1 MERTRQLADQRG
13 ASIVEFII
21 VLPFLLLVFFAIVEL
36 SRAWLTFNIVTSAAR
51 EGARIGVVTDPFD
64 PTPAVN
70 RINAILSSANLT
82 PTSVSVVCAAPCAA
96 DSPVTANVSVT
107 FQTVVPGILPA
118 VLGSLTL
125 TQSATMRYE

>member
-1 MERTRQLADQRG
+1 M
-13 ASIVEFII
+13 VEFII

-51 EGARIGVVTDPFD
+51 EGARTGVVTDPFS
-64 PTPAVN
+64 PTPAVT
-70 RINAILSSANLT
+70 RINAVLRAANLV
-82 PTSVSVVCAAPCAA
+82 PTRVEVVCAAPCQA
-96 DSPVTANVSVT
+96 DSTVTAIVSVT
-107 FQTVVPGILPA
+107 FQTVVPGFLPP

>member
-1 MERTRQLADQRG
+1 M
-13 ASIVEFII
+13 VEFIL

-36 SRAWLTFNIVTSAAR
+36 SRAWLTFNVVTSAAR
-51 EGARIGVVTDPFD
+51 EGARTGVVTDPFD

-70 RINAILSSANLT
+70 RINAVLSSANLA
-82 PTSVSVVCAAPCAA
+82 PTSVSVVCAAPCQA
-96 DSPVTANVSVT
+96 DSPVTATVSVT
-107 FQTVVPGILPA
+107 FQTVVPGFLPL